1 MSAQPNQEAP
11 TASRTPKTD
20 AVERFM
26 HTPGRPPVGFV
37 LSEFARRMEYELRVA
52 IEVAN
57 GRATLADLERVQ
69 KLNVKSLPS
78 RHAALVRAVAA
89 PAPAAAPV
97 RKASAD
103 AAPQGGAAAPR
114 VPRRKVSSEGAGESI
129 VYEEGKVLFN
139 QGDKADHLAIILEGS
154 VEIFDAK
161 TGNSIAVLNKGV
173 SFGEQAI
180 LEGGVRGASARAHTR
195 VVCLE
200 ISTEPLRAI
209 LKSDPGILTPV
220 VEAMLLQLNM
230 ANKISKSVDSD
241 ELDYEVTN
249 DNNLSSTQVQKILDE
264 VYATGDNKGMSSDE
278 LMFLKLLASNKLHTT
293 VHEAGTV
300 LGSPDDTE
308 LGLGYIIVQGHVEAA
323 IGPKKYKLGP
333 GSVLGL
339 AEALLDKTLPWA
351 LTSLDTVTLMNIPI
365 DKALRGLEHA
375 NPGIRGIVRY
385 TADRIMHLQNTF

>member
-20 AVERFM
+20 AAERFM

-78 RHAALVRAVAA
+78 RTVAPVRAAS
-89 PAPAAAPV
+89 PAPAVAPV
-97 RKASAD
+97 RKAASESA
-103 AAPQGGAAAPR
+103 AQAPAPR
-114 VPRRKVSSEGAGESI
+114 TPRRKVSSEGAGESI

-154 VEIFDAK
+154 VEIFDPK
-161 TGNSIAVLNKGV
+161 SGNSIAVLNKGV

-180 LEGGVRGASARAHTR
+180 LEGGMRGASARAHTR

-200 ISTEPLRAI
+200 ISTAPLRAI

-230 ANKISKSVDSD
+230 ANKISKSVATDD
-241 ELDYEVTN
+241 LDYEVTS

-278 LMFLKLLASNKLHTT
+278 LMFLKLLASNKLHST
-293 VHEAGTV
+293 VHESGTV

-308 LGLGYIIVQGHVEAA
+308 LGLGYIIVQGHVEAT
-323 IGPKKYKLGP
+323 IGRKKYKFGP

-339 AEALLDKTLPWA
+339 AEALLDKTLPWS
-351 LTSLDTVTLMNIPI
+351 LVSLDTVTLMNIPI

-385 TADRIMHLQNTF
+385 TADRIMVLQNTF

>member
-20 AVERFM
+20 AAERFM

-69 KLNVKSLPS
+69 KLNIKSLPS
-78 RHAALVRAVAA
+78 RNVAPVRAAS
-89 PAPAAAPV
+89 PAPAVAPV
-97 RKASAD
+97 RKAASESA
-103 AAPQGGAAAPR
+103 AQAPAPR
-114 VPRRKVSSEGAGESI
+114 TPRRKVSSEGAGESI

-154 VEIFDAK
+154 VEIFDPK
-161 TGNSIAVLNKGV
+161 SGNSIAVLNKGV

-180 LEGGVRGASARAHTR
+180 LEGGMRGASARAHTR

-200 ISTEPLRAI
+200 ISTAPLRAI

-230 ANKISKSVDSD
+230 ANKISKSVATDD
-241 ELDYEVTN
+241 LDYEVTS

-278 LMFLKLLASNKLHTT
+278 LMFLKLLASNKLHST
-293 VHEAGTV
+293 VHESGTV

-308 LGLGYIIVQGHVEAA
+308 LGLGYIIVQGHVEAT
-323 IGPKKYKLGP
+323 IGRKKYKFGP

-339 AEALLDKTLPWA
+339 AEALLDKTLPWS
-351 LTSLDTVTLMNIPI
+351 LVSLDTVTLMNIPI

-385 TADRIMHLQNTF
+385 TADRIMVLQNTF

>member
-1 MSAQPNQEAP
+1 MSAEPNQEAP

-78 RHAALVRAVAA
+78 R
-89 PAPAAAPV
+89 AAAPV
-97 RKASAD
+97 RAVVAPAPSAPTRKASAD
-103 AAPQGGAAAPR
+103 AASQAGAAAPR